1 VVTTAGHPPASLDPD
16 RVIMGAATGPAAP
29 QHRRI
34 NPVTESSDWRSRRW
48 EATHQ
53 RIYDTAL
60 ALFQEHGFERVNV
73 GQIAAGAGV
82 SVPTFYA
89 HYPSKEHVIM
99 QLPTAHDFAALLAG
113 QPAELALHERI
124 RDAVPLWLSTWTADF
139 REDALARWRIIAA
152 TPYLRTRAAEFERTS
167 GGVVADAL
175 ATTQGGVLRPAE
187 AIVVNAY
194 MSAYT
199 AALLAWA
206 DCNGQHKL
214 EELLDDAFEALQQR

>member
-1 VVTTAGHPPASLDPD
+1 VRRLVTINDATEDH
-16 RVIMGAATGPAAP
+16 RVSNS
-29 QHRRI
+29 Q
-34 NPVTESSDWRSRRW
+34 DWRTRRW
-48 EATHQ
+48 EDTHQ

-60 ALFQEHGFERVNV
+60 GLFQEHGFDQLSV
-73 GQIAAGAGV
+73 GQIAAAAGV

-89 HYPSKEHVIM
+89 HFQSKEHIVM

-113 QPAELALHERI
+113 QPTDLPLAERI
-124 RDAVPLWLSTWTADF
+124 RRAMPPWLGTWTPEF

-152 TPYLRTRAAEFERTS
+152 TPTLRLRAAEFERTS

-175 ATTQGGVLRPAE
+175 PTPPGAALRPAD
-187 AIVVNAY
+187 AIVINAY

-206 DCNGQHKL
+206 DSNGERKIDEL
-214 EELLDDAFEALQQR
+214 VEESFDVLQPR

>member
-1 VVTTAGHPPASLDPD
+1 
-16 RVIMGAATGPAAP
+16 MGAATGPAAP

-48 EATHQ
+48 ETTHQ

-124 RDAVPLWLSTWTADF
+124 RHAVPLWLSTWTADF

-152 TPYLRTRAAEFERTS
+152 TPSPRTRGRSSSAPAGVWWPTRCPPSRAAPYGPRTRSSSTLTCPPTRPPCSPGRTATASTSSSSCSTRPSMPSSSAERR
-167 GGVVADAL
+167 VPDL
-175 ATTQGGVLRPAE
+175 AP
-187 AIVVNAY
+187 
-194 MSAYT
+194 
-199 AALLAWA
+199 
-206 DCNGQHKL
+206 
-214 EELLDDAFEALQQR
+214 